1 MNLLLLSWS
10 YIKTKPLNTTLNIL
24 LLSLGIAI
32 ITVLL
37 LLSRQMEESL
47 TQNSKGIDLVVGA
60 KGSPLQIILSSVFH
74 IDYPTGNISL
84 QEAKNLSR
92 NRLIRNTIPM
102 ALGDSYQGS
111 RIVGTTYE
119 YLKLYNAE
127 ITKGRLWTE
136 VMEVAVGA
144 QAAQDLGLQA
154 GDTFSSSHGLAD
166 DNINVHD
173 EKPYRVVGILAPTRT
188 VVDNLILTAV
198 ESVWETHASH
208 EPAASD
214 SSTHEEEEHDHPDA
228 DSAHTHAYDSIAT
241 QGLPLGDSDDQIT
254 SLLVQ
259 YRSPMA
265 AVQLPRYINERSNMQ
280 AASPPFETARLFSL
294 VGIGVDLLQ
303 AFAYVIIIIAG
314 LSIFIAL
321 YNALK
326 ERKYDL
332 AIMRSL
338 GASKTKLFVHVI
350 LEGLIITLLGSIL
363 GLLLGHITIAVLGK
377 LFTQSSQIGLSAFR
391 PISEEYLVLIGS
403 LLIGIVASV
412 IPAINAYRTN
422 ISSILSQ
429 G

>member
-10 YIKTKPLNTTLNIL
+10 YIKTKPLNTVLNIL

-102 ALGDSYQGS
+102 ALGDSYQGT
-111 RIVGTTYE
+111 RIVGTTYD
-119 YLKLYNAE
+119 YLTLYNAE
-127 ITKGRLWTE
+127 VAEGGLWAE

-144 QAAQDLGLQA
+144 QAAQKLGLQA
-154 GDTFSSSHGLAD
+154 GDTFNSSHGLAD
-166 DNINVHD
+166 DDINVHD
-173 EKPYRVVGILAPTRT
+173 EKPYRVVGILAPTRS

-198 ESVWETHASH
+198 ESVWETHATH
-208 EPAASD
+208 EAAASD
-214 SSTHEEEEHDHPDA
+214 SSTHAEEEHEH
-228 DSAHTHAYDSIAT
+228 SESEMHHTHVYDSIAT
-241 QGLPLGDSDDQIT
+241 QGLPTGDADDQIT

-259 YRSPMA
+259 FRSPMA

-294 VGIGVDLLQ
+294 VGVGVDLLQ

-363 GLLLGHITIAVLGK
+363 GLFLGHLTTAVLGES
-377 LFTQSSQIGLSAFR
+377 FNQSNQIGLSPFR
-391 PISEEYLVLIGS
+391 ILPEESLVLLGS
-403 LLIGIVASV
+403 LLIGVLASV

-422 ISSILSQ
+422 ISSVLSQ
-429 G
+429 R